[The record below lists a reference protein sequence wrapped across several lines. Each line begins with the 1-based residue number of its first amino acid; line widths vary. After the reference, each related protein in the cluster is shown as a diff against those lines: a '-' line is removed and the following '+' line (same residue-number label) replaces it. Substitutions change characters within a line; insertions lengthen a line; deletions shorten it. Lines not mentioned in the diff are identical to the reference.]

1 MSSKIW
7 WDNKNKPTEQQKAQ
21 ISEEQVDAYAEK
33 VIEQIIANGK
43 KSAQSSDDEDI
54 ISRMVNYDPE
64 AETETAYTR
73 EDALRLLS
81 GVDLRDH
88 IMTTTPAGLA
98 ELLLL

>member
-21 ISEEQVDAYAEK
+21 ISEEQVEAYAEK
-33 VIEQIIANGK
+33 VIEQIIAKGK
-43 KSAQSSDDEDI
+43 KPAQSSDDEDI

-64 AETETAYTR
+64 AEETAFTR

>member
-1 MSSKIW
+1 MSNKVW
-7 WDNKNKPTEQQKAQ
+7 WNEKRPTEQQKAA

-33 VIEQIIANGK
+33 VIEQIIAKGK
-43 KSAQSSDDEDI
+43 KPAQSSDDEDI

-64 AETETAYTR
+64 TEETETAYTR

-88 IMTTTPAGLA
+88 IMSTTPAGLA